1 MEKRMEQQSR
11 PANEDQHQHQNGL
24 VVADL
29 ISSLREMPEDWPIT
43 DQDGAQ
49 IINAFKSTF
58 KDVTGNQHE
67 CIALESRE
75 VTEV

>member
-11 PANEDQHQHQNGL
+11 PANEDQQNQNGL

-43 DQDGAQ
+43 DPDGAQ
-49 IINAFKSTF
+49 IINAYKSTF
-58 KDVTGNQHE
+58 QDVTGQRE
-67 CIALESRE
+67 CIVLETRE
-75 VTEV
+75 TTEV